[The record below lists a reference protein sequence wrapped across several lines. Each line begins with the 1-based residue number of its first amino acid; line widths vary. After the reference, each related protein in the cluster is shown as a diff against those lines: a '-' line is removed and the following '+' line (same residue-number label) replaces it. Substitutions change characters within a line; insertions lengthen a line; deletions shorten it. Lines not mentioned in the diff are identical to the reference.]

1 LGSSCTKLTLGDADL
16 LKPEDKVEQ
25 AVYKGAAAG
34 LYPVTIMD
42 PYGHATNS
50 RGVEYRAIYI
60 QPDEDQTTF
69 GDSGSGLYLNGTV
82 YGVNNSGEG
91 IYGAIT
97 SISHIRNLASR
108 MTQELRTTF

>member
-1 LGSSCTKLTLGDADL
+1 MISNDTALLGNADL

-25 AVYKGAAAG
+25 AVKRGATAG

-42 PYGHATNS
+42 PYGRSTNI

-60 QPDEDQTTF
+60 QPDEDQTTS

-82 YGVNNSGEG
+82 YGVNNAGKG
-91 IYGAIT
+91 IYGAIIN
-97 SISHIRNLASR
+97 ISHIRSLASS
-108 MTQELRTTF
+108 MTQKLRATS